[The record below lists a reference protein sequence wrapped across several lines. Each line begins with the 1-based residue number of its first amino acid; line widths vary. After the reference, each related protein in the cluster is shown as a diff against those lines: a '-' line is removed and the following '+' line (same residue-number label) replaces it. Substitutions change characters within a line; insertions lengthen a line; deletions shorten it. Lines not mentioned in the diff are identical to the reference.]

1 MASTVVQ
8 SSKEGEHQHDQR
20 VSSIS
25 FKFDGELNVKKLQR
39 WLGIMLKKAGQDMF
53 RYKGLLAVKGMDSKF
68 VFQGVHM
75 LFSGGFQKEFQWKDG
90 ETRSCRFVSWWR
102 CCLHLDFVCS
112 HPLNMIWIHP
122 SPCSSGKWK
131 WIGISYL
138 TEDLPGHHSW
148 KLTDLYLLVG
158 TFWGYVYKSF

>member
-102 CCLHLDFVCS
+102 CCLHLDSFCS

-122 SPCSSGKWK
+122 SPCSSGK
-131 WIGISYL
+131 
-138 TEDLPGHHSW
+138 
-148 KLTDLYLLVG
+148 
-158 TFWGYVYKSF
+158 